1 MEAKKVAYILLV
13 IFAFA
18 VEAKLPAGDANG
30 NFNFTNF
37 STYYSC
43 FFDNWNNE
51 AVIHFHIADSLIIG
65 ANAYKANV
73 SFKILLKAQHYIR
86 YIQRRV
92 EYSLTRN
99 NKKRN

>member
-18 VEAKLPAGDANG
+18 VEAKLPAGDAKG

-43 FFDNWNNE
+43 FFDN
-51 AVIHFHIADSLIIG
+51 
-65 ANAYKANV
+65 
-73 SFKILLKAQHYIR
+73 
-86 YIQRRV
+86 
-92 EYSLTRN
+92 
-99 NKKRN
+99 